1 MARGGVTYF
10 EVRKAAKAI
19 EDAGKYAS
27 IERVRQKLGTGSYS
41 TLAPLVK
48 RYHEERSGSNNG
60 IPSALTDALKDIF
73 IEAKNEAQVQAE
85 EAKAEYEKQRVALE
99 NANAVLRSQ
108 NTELNSKLAHAE
120 AEIRELRNAK
130 EGLQGQLLEA
140 NVTLS
145 AESSKVDGLIERLQN
160 RETALHEKQTE
171 LDRQIDNHLHYQ
183 QEVRSQREAERQSHR
198 QAIEA
203 QLLQVK
209 NLEAQLQE
217 MRERNR
223 QLEETIEE
231 HALNIEELEE
241 GHSQAAEAYDEVLR
255 EHGIAKNQI
264 LDLKERLLRNE
275 EKLEGLQSNYT
286 KACTDAAAA
295 QAEAEFARNGATQL
309 KKTIERLRSELD
321 EQRKQVRKQANGKT
335 GNT

>member
-1 MARGGVTYF
+1 MARSGVTYF

-60 IPSALTDALKDIF
+60 VPSALTDALRDIY
-73 IEAKNEAQVQAE
+73 IEAKDEAQVQAE
-85 EAKAEYEKQRVALE
+85 EAKAEYEKQRVELE

-108 NTELNSKLAHAE
+108 NAELNSKLAHAE

-130 EGLQGQLLEA
+130 EDLQGQLLEA
-140 NVTLS
+140 NVKLS
-145 AESSKVDGLIERLQN
+145 AESSKVDGLIERLQSK
-160 RETALHEKQTE
+160 ESALHEKQTE

-183 QEVRSQREAERQSHR
+183 QEVRSQREADRQSHM
-198 QAIEA
+198 QTIEA
-203 QLLQVK
+203 QLRQVK

-217 MRERNR
+217 MRARNN
-223 QLEETIEE
+223 QLEEAIQE
-231 HALNIEELEE
+231 HVLNIEELEE
-241 GHSQAAEAYDEVLR
+241 GHSQAAEAYHEVQR
-255 EHGIAKNQI
+255 DHDIAKNQI
-264 LDLKERLLRNE
+264 LDLKERLLRTE
-275 EKLEGLQSNYT
+275 EKLEGLQSSHT
-286 KACTDAAAA
+286 EACADAAAA

-321 EQRKQVRKQANGKT
+321 EARKEARKPAKGKA